1 MQKRVSG
8 LGVPSLPEKG
18 TPKIVPRLSLNRGTM
33 STENTERKF
42 FEGVT
47 TTTPCSLLH
56 SCGWAE
62 LPRSFR
68 GASVELPR
76 GAPLGACSADVSLPE
91 FFSKISPADVLVILN

>member
-1 MQKRVSG
+1 MPG

-42 FEGVT
+42 FEGIT

-62 LPRSFR
+62 LSGTCLDMLRDR
-68 GASVELPR
+68 LHAASCNLASDCIGEEVHQ
-76 GAPLGACSADVSLPE
+76 AT
-91 FFSKISPADVLVILN
+91 